1 MIKEMRDWGATR
13 MWTVGIDVGGTF
25 TDLYARHA
33 TTGEARTGK
42 VLTTPRDRVLGVMGA
57 IADAGLHPDEIGLLV
72 HGTTTATNAL
82 IERNFPTAAMITT
95 EGFRDVLE
103 IGRMHREHLY
113 RPYQTKPEPLIR
125 RRHRH
130 VLHERTTAQGVV
142 ETPVDLAELD
152 RIIDRIAQDGVQSVA
167 VCLINSYVNPANEQA
182 VAARVAERLP
192 GVAVVT
198 STAVKPIF
206 REHTRFSTTAVRAV
220 LLPVMASY
228 FERLQAVLAAEGF
241 TGKLMILKS
250 NGGMM
255 SVDQARTR
263 VEELV
268 ESGPAGGIGYA
279 AQITGMTGYQ
289 NIIHTDVGGTSFDT
303 SIVEGGRGLITREY
317 EIEFDVPVA
326 VPMLDIRSIGA
337 GGGSLGWIDA
347 GGSLRVGPMS
357 AGSEPGPACYGRGG
371 TRPTITDA
379 NLVLGRLSP
388 DLSGKFTL
396 DLQAARKAVATL
408 AEPLGISVEACA
420 EGMIRIATE
429 AMAQAVKIVLAS
441 RGRDPRDYALA
452 SFGGAGPM
460 HACAVAAALQTP
472 AVIVPR
478 YSGVASAYGA
488 TRLPLK
494 HDEEVFHFA
503 AFGAAALPQV
513 QARLADIE
521 GQAVAAL
528 VAQGAAVA
536 DVQVTRVMRMRY
548 AGQTFEVDVE
558 QDAAAIAV
566 GDTQA
571 LAEAFHATHAREF
584 GVRSD
589 DFAIEIVALAV
600 TAEAQTGNPTRAD
613 SDPPSHPSPAPP
625 GTRPVFFNGAWTDAP
640 VIPTTARAEV
650 TGPAMIE
657 DPHTCIVVPPGW
669 RASFDAHLNCIL
681 EVQV

>member
-1 MIKEMRDWGATR
+1 

-33 TTGEARTGK
+33 ATGEARTGK

-57 IADAGLHPDEIGLLV
+57 IADAGLKPAEIGLLV

-82 IERNFPTAAMITT
+82 IERSFPIAAMITT

-113 RPYQTKPEPLIR
+113 RPYQTKPDPLIR

-130 VLHERTTAQGVV
+130 VLYERTTAQGVV
-142 ETPVDLAELD
+142 ETPVNPAELD
-152 RIIDRIAQDGVQSVA
+152 RIIDRIAEDGVMSVA
-167 VCLINSYVNPANEQA
+167 VCLINSYVNPANERA

-198 STAVKPIF
+198 SAEVKPIF

-241 TGKLMILKS
+241 GGKLMILKS

-279 AQITGMTGYQ
+279 ARITGMTGFQ

-396 DLQAARKAVATL
+396 DLEAARQAVATL

-460 HACAVAAALQTP
+460 HACAVAGALQTP

-503 AFGAAALPQV
+503 AFGEQALPQV
-513 QARLADIE
+513 QARLAVIE
-521 GQAVAAL
+521 AQAVAAL
-528 VAQGAAVA
+528 VAQGATPA

-558 QDAAAIAV
+558 QDAAAIAT
-566 GDTQA
+566 GDTAA

-600 TAEAQTGNPTRAD
+600 TAEAQTGEPTGAD
-613 SDPPSHPSPAPP
+613 MDPPPPPSSAPP
-625 GTRPVFFNGAWTDAP
+625 RTRSVFFNGGWVDAP
-640 VIPTTARAEV
+640 VIATAAATRAEV
-650 TGPAMIE
+650 IGPAMIE

-669 RASFDAHLNCIL
+669 CARFDGHLNCIL
-681 EVQV
+681 EVKA

>member
-1 MIKEMRDWGATR
+1 

-25 TDLYARHA
+25 TDLYARNSA
-33 TTGEARTGK
+33 AGEARTGK

-57 IADAGLHPDEIGLLV
+57 IADAGLQPGEIGLLV

-82 IERNFPTAAMITT
+82 IERSFPTAAMITT

-130 VLHERTTAQGVV
+130 VLHERTTVKGVV
-142 ETPVDLAELD
+142 ETPIDLAELD
-152 RIIDRIAQDGVQSVA
+152 RIIDRIAEDGVKSVA
-167 VCLINSYVNPANEQA
+167 VCLINSYVNPANEQV

-198 STAVKPIF
+198 SAEVKPIF

-228 FERLQAVLAAEGF
+228 FERLEEVLADQGF
-241 TGKLMILKS
+241 AGKLMILKS

-279 AQITGMTGYQ
+279 ARITGMTGYQ

-388 DLSGKFTL
+388 NLSGKFTL
-396 DLQAARKAVATL
+396 DQAAARRAVATL
-408 AEPLGISVEACA
+408 AEPLGISVEECA

-460 HACAVAAALQTP
+460 HACAVAGALQTP

-503 AFGAAALPQV
+503 AFGPEALPQV
-513 QARLADIE
+513 QTRFAAIG

-528 VAQGAAVA
+528 VAQGAAQA
-536 DVQVTRVMRMRY
+536 DVQVTHVMRMRY
-548 AGQTFEVDVE
+548 AGQTFEVDVV
-558 QDAAAIAV
+558 QDAAAIAG
-566 GDTQA
+566 GDTSA
-571 LAEAFHATHAREF
+571 LSEAFHATHAREF

-600 TAEAQTGNPTRAD
+600 TAEAQTGEPTGAD
-613 SDPPSHPSPAPP
+613 NDPPPHLSSAPP
-625 GTRPVFFNGAWTDAP
+625 GSRPVFFNGAWTDAP
-640 VIPTTARAEV
+640 VIATAAATRAEV

-669 RASFDAHLNCIL
+669 RARFDSHLNCIL
-681 EVQV
+681 EVQA